1 MKSTKGLFNVGLT
14 FHIHL
19 HQESSISRVP
29 SAKFTLTLLTCM
41 IAKFFTLIRAKGST
55 FSLTNSLSIE
65 KFCFPKKLSKQIQY
79 KSSTEELFHRNQW
92 IKSHVHQNQRKKKSR
107 KEQLEKPLRQ
117 LPLGG
122 NFMNR
127 PTKKEKEFILLK
139 PLLKRLDLRRKPLTT
154 TSINSDWLNTI
165 NLISTSTNLTKLE
178 SWEGLSSRLRKNRTT
193 LPVWWLMRMRKKK
206 TPKSS
211 TNILI
216 ATLQTMILDEGRI
229 LNAPFTHSELIFY
242 QILWIQNV
250 LFQYFKAF

>member
-1 MKSTKGLFNVGLT
+1 M

-19 HQESSISRVP
+19 HQDNLISRAP

-41 IAKFFTLIRAKGST
+41 IVMFFTLIRAEGST
-55 FSLTNSLSIE
+55 FSLTNSLSID
-65 KFCFPKKLSKQIQY
+65 KFCFPKKLFKQIRY
-79 KSSTEELFHRNQW
+79 KSSTEKLFHRKQW
-92 IKSHVHQNQRKKKSR
+92 MKSHAHQNQRKKKSR
-107 KEQLEKPLRQ
+107 KEQLEKPSRQ

-139 PLLKRLDLRRKPLTT
+139 LLLKRLDLRRKPLMTI
-154 TSINSDWLNTI
+154 SINSDWLNTT

-178 SWEGLSSRLRKNRTT
+178 SWEDLSSRLRKNRTT
-193 LPVWWLMRMRKKK
+193 LPVWWLMRTRKKK

-216 ATLQTMILDEGRI
+216 VTLQTMILDEWRI
-229 LNAPFTHSELIFY
+229 LHGPFTHLRIN
-242 QILWIQNV
+242 ILSNFMNSKRFISV
-250 LFQYFKAF
+250 F